1 MLSRSLNATTNVP
14 RDGSMSGCM
23 VGSILTQIQEVQAA
37 YKNLGKSYCAF
48 ASANAGSGK
57 RMPEER
63 ERDLEEDD
71 DDVQDL
77 NMENMSSQ
85 DGYRDGQELGIIE
98 CGHVYH
104 VDCVKEWFKIKNSC
118 PICKR
123 DALAILT

>member
-57 RMPEER
+57 RMPEVVNSFTET
-63 ERDLEEDD
+63 
-71 DDVQDL
+71 
-77 NMENMSSQ
+77 M
-85 DGYRDGQELGIIE
+85 IP
-98 CGHVYH
+98 
-104 VDCVKEWFKIKNSC
+104 VKLLQCCS
-118 PICKR
+118 
-123 DALAILT
+123 ILIN